1 MQIVRYSAEVVE
13 IVVLHRV
20 GGCSS
25 IVMVKMWGT
34 LVPLKGSKMNG
45 FGTKPTILQVTPR
58 SLVPSHYQK
67 IQGNGLGQFYR

>member
-45 FGTKPTILQVTPR
+45 FGDQANHQHPPGDASKFGPFALPEDPR
-58 SLVPSHYQK
+58 
-67 IQGNGLGQFYR
+67 